1 MKVDME
7 KKCDIYATLYR
18 RTYSGDFDPT
28 MFILYELAE
37 QAVVVVIEV
46 NV

>member
-1 MKVDME
+1 
-7 KKCDIYATLYR
+7 
-18 RTYSGDFDPT
+18 

-46 NV
+46 NVWYY

>member
-28 MFILYELAE
+28 MFIFHERFKH
-37 QAVVVVIEV
+37 AVMVVIGLSI
-46 NV
+46 